1 MRVHGV
7 RPSSGQ
13 VLGAFLLGAGV
24 SHFAVPG
31 FFDKIV
37 PHALPGPARAW
48 TYVSGVAELAV
59 GATVLADRRRG
70 ALLAAAL
77 FVAVFPGNVQ
87 QALDAS
93 STQER
98 AIAYARLPLQVPLV
112 VWAIKVSRAAG
123 RSASPGRA
131 R

>member
-1 MRVHGV
+1 MR

-13 VLGAFLLGAGV
+13 VLGAFLVSAGV
-24 SHFAVPG
+24 THFVAPG

-48 TYVSGVAELAV
+48 TYVSGVAEIGV
-59 GATVLADRRRG
+59 GATVLKAPRAG
-70 ALLAAAL
+70 GLVAAAL
-77 FVAVFPGNVQ
+77 FLAVFPGNIQ
-87 QALDAS
+87 QAVDAS
-93 STQER
+93 STSEK

-112 VWAIKVSRAAG
+112 VWAWKVSRASG
-123 RSASPGRA
+123 RRGSRVLA